1 LLAPPISTRIRRNSI
16 PLSNG
21 CQPVS
26 SGSDVG
32 DGTTSTVGMA
42 EGDVGDDVVRS
53 HAREASSNKQQDAR
67 GKEKRRVTR
76 ET

>member
-1 LLAPPISTRIRRNSI
+1 
-16 PLSNG
+16 
-21 CQPVS
+21 
-26 SGSDVG
+26 
-32 DGTTSTVGMA
+32 MA